1 MTTPLY
7 MIFAGSSFSVLSSI
21 SYNQQ
26 VRTWLAVN
34 HPELFSSCTT
44 LAIGGH
50 NTWSNLVRVSSA
62 LTADTQVFLL
72 DHANDGDNTKD
83 NCALEALIRKMWT
96 YNPNIRIVG
105 ISSPSWNTQDTSNDA
120 LVATPTNLATTGVK
134 KSIFEYY
141 GVSYADYLAE
151 MIDLVPET
159 YHLNELVADTVHPT
173 ETGYGIMA
181 SLVEAFLPSS
191 GAQLSGSLPDYLYAD
206 TPDFEETPTIKNG
219 TAYDSKSGT
228 WAEVGTTIES
238 STAGSTVVYSGTFRS
253 FGKYRASGTD
263 GSVEVDIDGG
273 GFSAKAFYQNG
284 YDIGTRAAH
293 TITVRIPAGGSCK
306 IDEFWTI

>member
-1 MTTPLY
+1 MTVPLY
-7 MIFAGSSFSVLSSI
+7 LIFAGSSFSSLTSI

-50 NTWSNLVRVSSA
+50 NTWSNLVRLSSY
-62 LTADTQVFLL
+62 LTADTQVFIL
-72 DHANDGDNTKD
+72 DHANDGDNTLL
-83 NCALEALIRKMWT
+83 NCSLEALLRRIWT
-96 YNPNIRIVG
+96 YNPNIRIIG
-105 ISSPSWNTQDTSNDA
+105 ISSPSWLLQDTSNDA
-120 LVATPTNLATTGVK
+120 LVTTPTNLTAIGVK
-134 KSIFEYY
+134 KTIFEYY
-141 GVSYADYLAE
+141 GVSYADYLAA
-151 MIDLVPET
+151 MIDLVPGT

-181 SLVEAFLPSS
+181 SLVEAYLPYS
-191 GAQLSGSLPDYLYAD
+191 GAQLSGSLPALKYAD
-206 TPDFEETPTIKNG
+206 TVDFMETPTIING
-219 TAYDSKSGT
+219 TAYDSQTGT

-238 STAGSTVVYSGTFRS
+238 STAGSTVVFSGTFRS

-263 GSVEVDIDGG
+263 GSVEIDVDGG
-273 GFSAKAFYQNG
+273 GFSAKTFSQNG